1 MLALNQLDISSNEY
15 QGPYCMASSLC
26 SEHYIPGPLAFQ
38 YAQISWTH
46 SLTMNDTFNSAF
58 VVTDN
63 VRDTLFY
70 YRAHTLMAVRYKSYK
85 AHYVT
90 RSGWDMDP
98 PEVCLFHGLILS
110 LSFVHFTVLFYQFLF
125 AIFYFTVQ
133 FTVFLPSQFLMVCIL
148 FHASSVSPPDP

>member
-1 MLALNQLDISSNEY
+1 
-15 QGPYCMASSLC
+15 
-26 SEHYIPGPLAFQ
+26 
-38 YAQISWTH
+38 
-46 SLTMNDTFNSAF
+46 MNDTFKSAF

-98 PEVCLFHGLILS
+98 PEVCLFYGSILCLLFILQFFFFYLLPIFQIS
-110 LSFVHFTVLFYQFLF
+110 SFLQSSILQSILLSSYFLLSFLWSSYYLMQALFYLQTHDPPIL
-125 AIFYFTVQ
+125 YN
-133 FTVFLPSQFLMVCIL
+133 LDHDPSE
-148 FHASSVSPPDP
+148 AVSTL